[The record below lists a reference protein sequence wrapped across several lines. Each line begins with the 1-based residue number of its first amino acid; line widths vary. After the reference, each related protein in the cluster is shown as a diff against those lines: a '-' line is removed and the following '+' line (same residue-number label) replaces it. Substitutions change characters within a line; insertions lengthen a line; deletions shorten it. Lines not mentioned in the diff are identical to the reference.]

1 MKPFMT
7 GGNGV
12 RYLTRKNIEQ
22 ISERVLRAYWKLP
35 DALLEPQRVVPDVLL
50 ESLLGLT
57 ISFRHLSIDRC
68 TLGLTCFH
76 EIGIEIYD
84 DPSEDFFMMD
94 GKSVLI
100 ETDLNEPYASVG
112 RRNFTVMHE
121 GCHHILHMLFPFD
134 CDYGMSA
141 RRVLKYRMTGY
152 KRSSMDVAEWQTD
165 AVVIS
170 YNGDADL
177 TLTTF
182 TEETHGDPHANVAD
196 DIFFSKYF
204 EAAANVKL
212 LAIFNGTFNTV
223 DLSNYQANS
232 RSSDV
237 NTYNNI
243 TYSQSNSSFLLKCFI
258 HVKIYYILKKK
269 SIENVIFL

>member
-165 AVVIS
+165 
-170 YNGDADL
+170 
-177 TLTTF
+177 TL
-182 TEETHGDPHANVAD
+182 A
-196 DIFFSKYF
+196 
-204 EAAANVKL
+204 
-212 LAIFNGTFNTV
+212 
-223 DLSNYQANS
+223 
-232 RSSDV
+232 
-237 NTYNNI
+237 
-243 TYSQSNSSFLLKCFI
+243 SFLLMPTSLLRKNMNECGI
-258 HVKIYYILKKK
+258 PNGIPILNPLWRSDDYQRFVALSRKMGVSKQALAIRLK
-269 SIENVIFL
+269 QMKLIGEDYTANPYSMLDID